1 MELLFLMLPKDL
13 VNIIDEYAKDRT
25 NYEKVMKHLR
35 KMGRKAWSHH
45 RWGLT
50 LSQAIL
56 KHVKWQ
62 NKVLQTRS
70 FRLRQ
75 KIQDR
80 QNRKE
85 ESQNHARN
93 LGPSILSCSCEEFH
107 RGDLKLFARRNF
119 GVGD

>member
-1 MELLFLMLPKDL
+1 MLPKDL

-35 KMGRKAWSHH
+35 KMGRKAWRHH

-62 NKVLQTRS
+62 NKVLQNKSRS

-93 LGPSILSCSCEEFH
+93 LGPSILSFVV
-107 RGDLKLFARRNF
+107 ARNF
-119 GVGD
+119 SVGD